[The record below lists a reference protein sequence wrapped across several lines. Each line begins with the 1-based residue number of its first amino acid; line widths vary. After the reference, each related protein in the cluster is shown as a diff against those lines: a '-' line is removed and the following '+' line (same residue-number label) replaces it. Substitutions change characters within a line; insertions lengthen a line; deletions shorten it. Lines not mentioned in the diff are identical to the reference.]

1 MSIIIYPL
9 GYIEENEMNSWYR
22 ERLLFLIAGT
32 VSLIGVTLGMFV
44 NQWGFVLNF
53 LVGINM
59 ILFAFA
65 GFCPMSLILKSCGVP
80 SLRETHGERR

>member
-1 MSIIIYPL
+1 
-9 GYIEENEMNSWYR
+9 MNRWYR

-32 VSLIGVTLGMFV
+32 VSLIGVTLGLLV
-44 NQWGFVLNF
+44 NPWGFLLNF

-65 GFCPMSLILKSCGVP
+65 GFCPMSLILKSFGIP
-80 SLRETHGERR
+80 SLREIQGERR